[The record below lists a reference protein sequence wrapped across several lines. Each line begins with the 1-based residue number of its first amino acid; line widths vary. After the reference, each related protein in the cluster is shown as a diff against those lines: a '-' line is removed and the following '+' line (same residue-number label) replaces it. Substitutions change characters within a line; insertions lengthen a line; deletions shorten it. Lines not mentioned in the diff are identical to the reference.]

1 MKSKKK
7 DLFLECNDKRMPE
20 KDFMGQFCNYC
31 KNTSCERAGWGF
43 SSWDER
49 IGTQIERFFHAPVV
63 KIEEASQY
71 KFLTDFDVYRDN
83 GVIEIWGGVDKQK
96 VEEPVINTPTP
107 SFFQKVENK
116 SEIPIVKD
124 EFSAYNTSIVEFKDE
139 SYIEEPIKPSPTVI
153 EKDPWAV
160 PPKTVKVGGT
170 FKMS

>member
-83 GVIEIWGGVDKQK
+83 GVIEVWGGVDKQQK
-96 VEEPVINTPTP
+96 VEEPVITP
-107 SFFQKVENK
+107 SFFQKVEV
-116 SEIPIVKD
+116 PIVKD
-124 EFSAYNTSIVEFKDE
+124 EFSSYNTSIVEFKDE
-139 SYIEEPIKPSPTVI
+139 SYIEEPIKSSPTVI

>member
-83 GVIEIWGGVDKQK
+83 GVIEVWGGLDKQK
-96 VEEPVINTPTP
+96 VEETVIPN
-107 SFFQKVENK
+107 FFQKVEV
-116 SEIPIVKD
+116 PIAKD
-124 EFSAYNTSIVEFKDE
+124 EFSAYNTSTVEFKDE
-139 SYIEEPIKPSPTVI
+139 SYIEEPIKSSPTVI

>member
-1 MKSKKK
+1 MKKKK

-20 KDFMGQFCNYC
+20 KDFMGQFCNFC

-71 KFLTDFDVYRDN
+71 KFLTDFEVYRDN
-83 GVIEIWGGVDKQK
+83 GVIEVWGGVDKQK
-96 VEEPVINTPTP
+96 EEPKKVEEPKPV
-107 SFFQKVENK
+107 FFEKIIEK
-116 SEIPIVKD
+116 PIVKD
-124 EFSAYNTSIVEFKDE
+124 EFSAYNTSTVEFVV
-139 SYIEEPIKPSPTVI
+139 EEERQPQEQAIVVEKNI
-153 EKDPWAV
+153 IKDPWAV
-160 PPKTVKVGGT
+160 PPKTLKVGGT

>member
-1 MKSKKK
+1 MKNKKK
-7 DLFLECNDKRMPE
+7 DLFLECNDKRIPE
-20 KDFMGQFCNYC
+20 KDFIGQFCNYC

-49 IGTQIERFFHAPVV
+49 IGTQMERFFYAPVV
-63 KIEEASQY
+63 KIDEASQY
-71 KFLTDFDVYRDN
+71 NFLTDFDVYRDN
-83 GVIEIWGGVDKQK
+83 GVIEVWGGVDNRK
-96 VEEPVINTPTP
+96 VEEPVVKP
-107 SFFQKVENK
+107 SFFQK

-124 EFSAYNTSIVEFKDE
+124 EFSAYNTNIVEFKDE
-139 SYIEEPIKPSPTVI
+139 SYIEEPIKSSPTVI

>member
-96 VEEPVINTPTP
+96 VEEPVINTSTP

-160 PPKTVKVGGT
+160 PPKTLKVGGT